1 MFRNAW
7 RKLRN
12 PLWIATT
19 PLALTLLMASPGRA
33 ASAAPASPAEHAA
46 SADPHAAHGEVITN
60 PIQNFATYMFNYS
73 GKDTH
78 GGVYG
83 DDENDHKMPPPFSL
97 ALVNFGALL
106 FIIGKYAA
114 PSFARM
120 VHERHDTIAT
130 QLAESTKLR
139 EEAEH
144 KLALYTRKID
154 GLQAEIDTLVAGIRA
169 EAEAE
174 KTRLLADAA
183 ERAERMKHEAAQQIE
198 VEIQRVKTQLEREVV
213 QAAMAVAEKIL
224 REKATETDQR
234 ALTDRFVKSV
244 QAAPAAKPRGVG

>member
-1 MFRNAW
+1 MLATLRSAW
-7 RKLRN
+7 RNLRK

-19 PLALTLLMASPGRA
+19 PLALTLLMASPGQA
-33 ASAAPASPAEHAA
+33 ASPAPAPGSATSEAHAQ
-46 SADPHAAHGEVITN
+46 HEVIKN
-60 PIQNFATYMFNYS
+60 PIQNFAEYMFNYHD
-73 GKDTH
+73 KDTH

-83 DDENDHKMPPPFSL
+83 DEENDHKMPPPFSL

-120 VHERHDTIAT
+120 VNERHNTIAT
-130 QLAESTKLR
+130 QLAESTRLR
-139 EEAEH
+139 EEAEQ
-144 KLALYTRKID
+144 KLALYTKKID
-154 GLQAEIDTLVAGIRA
+154 GLQGEIDTLVASLRS
-169 EAEAE
+169 EAAAE
-174 KTRLLADAA
+174 KTRLIA
-183 ERAERMKHEAAQQIE
+183 EAGARAERMKHEAEQQIQ
-198 VEIQRVKTQLEREVV
+198 VEIARVKAQLEREVV